1 MAVVALTAV
10 PIGERRLV
18 VRRPRDREHLIPAE
32 IDQLID
38 AARSTR
44 WGVRDSTLLLM
55 MFSHGLRV
63 KEATELKWRQV
74 DLDNRVFHV
83 WRAKNGRGGD
93 QRLRGREVR
102 ALRALRRHYPSFSRP
117 DDLVFQSERGA
128 GLTRRGVQQMVGRVA
143 KRAGLAE
150 LNIHAHMIRHSTGYY
165 LSDRGAD
172 LRVIQDFLGHKEV
185 RHTVRYVALSPRRF
199 DGLWDD

>member
-1 MAVVALTAV
+1 MAAQVIPLT
-10 PIGERRLV
+10 PIGEKRLV
-18 VRRPRDREHLIPAE
+18 ARRPRDREHLIPAE
-32 IDQLID
+32 IDKLID

-63 KEATELKWRQV
+63 REATELKWKQL

-83 WRAKNGRGGD
+83 VRRKNGRGGD
-93 QRLRGREVR
+93 HRLRGCEVR
-102 ALRALRRHYPSFSRP
+102 ALRALRRRGLHGPEDP
-117 DDLVFQSERGA
+117 VFCSERGA
-128 GLTRRGVQQMVGRVA
+128 ALTPRGVQQIVERVA
-143 KRAGLAE
+143 TRAALAA
-150 LNIHAHMIRHSTGYY
+150 LNIHAHMFRHSTGYY

-172 LRVIQDFLGHKEV
+172 LRVIQDFLGHREI
-185 RHTVRYVALSPRRF
+185 RHTTRYVALSPRRF